1 MLKGKNLIRQKHK
14 QFTHLHQEIGSQ
26 RDLWLT
32 E

>member
-14 QFTHLHQEIGSQ
+14 HFTPLQQEIGSQ

>member
-14 QFTHLHQEIGSQ
+14 HFTPLQGEIGSQ
-26 RDLWLT
+26 RDLWLI